1 MYDLI
6 FEDLKDE
13 FPGVCFSVSEDGM
26 ALTCWVQGF
35 GSVLCYSGH
44 SGYLNVVPSRSIPL
58 DKIDDTLE
66 CIRTLR
72 EVAFA
77 IPDLMEYAWRNQ

>member
-1 MYDLI
+1 VYQFIL
-6 FEDLKDE
+6 EALKDE
-13 FPGVCFSVSEDGM
+13 FPGVCFNVSEDGM
-26 ALTCWVQGF
+26 ALTCWLQGF
-35 GSVLCYSGH
+35 GSVLWYSGH
-44 SGYLNVVPSRSIPL
+44 SGYLNVAPSRSIPL

-77 IPDLMEYAWRNQ
+77 IPDLLEQEWRNA